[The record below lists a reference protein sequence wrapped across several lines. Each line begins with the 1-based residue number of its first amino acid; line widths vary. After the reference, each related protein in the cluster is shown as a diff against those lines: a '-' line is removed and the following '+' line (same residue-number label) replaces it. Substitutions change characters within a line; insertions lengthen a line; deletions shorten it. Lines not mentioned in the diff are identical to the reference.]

1 VVGLGRQLDHLLV
14 QKVHLSSVAKGG
26 FVSTGTIWLISII
39 AVVAIAFLLPRAVRA
54 TRSYFK
60 FRGKRLVTCPET
72 QRPAAVE
79 VDAAKAAV
87 AGATRAQH
95 LELSQCSRWP
105 EKAGCG
111 QECLRQIEAA
121 PFDCLVRTIVT
132 RWYEGKACAICGK
145 IIHEVE
151 WLGHK
156 PALRNPEGKTVY
168 WDSIAAEKLP
178 EVFATHGPVCWDCH
192 IAETLLREHPELVV
206 VRSPKWYP

>member
-1 VVGLGRQLDHLLV
+1 M
-14 QKVHLSSVAKGG
+14 
-26 FVSTGTIWLISII
+26 STGTFWLISIV
-39 AVVAIAFLLPRAVRA
+39 AAVAIAILLPRAVRGA
-54 TRSYFK
+54 RAYFR

-79 VDAAKAAV
+79 VDATKVGLREAR
-87 AGATRAQH
+87 GSHH

-121 PFDCLVRTIVT
+121 PVDCLVRAIVT
-132 RWYEGKACAICGK
+132 RWYEGKSCAICGK

-168 WDSIAAEKLP
+168 WDAVSAEKLP
-178 EVFATHGPVCWDCH
+178 DVFATHGPVCWDCH

-206 VRSPKWYP
+206 MRSPKWYP